1 MDGET
6 RELREKI
13 DLDKKRK
20 HTIEVVVDRLVLK
33 PGLRKRLTDSV
44 ETTLRLS
51 SGIVIIPGES
61 IDDYR
66 QFWDDMEVDWQ
77 PADKTE
83 YCFFE
88 DMIVARWMLAR
99 VDWSEN
105 RIAQTVNFGPR
116 QLDYCVVLDRRRTK
130 FERSFERSMENLKK
144 AQAARKARPEPKP
157 EPKPEESKPAPQPVK
172 PQQPAPPPPEYVMS
186 DPGSEQ
192 QPLTCAPE
200 TDDSRS

>member
-1 MDGET
+1 MLAS
-6 RELREKI
+6 ELQRHSNQENAKNSTGPKTEEGKAKASMNA
-13 DLDKKRK
+13 LK
-20 HTIEVVVDRLVLK
+20 H
-33 PGLRKRLTDSV
+33 GLR
-44 ETTLRLS
+44 TTAL
-51 SGIVIIPGES
+51 IIPGES

-105 RIAQTVNFGPR
+105 RIAQTVNFGPK

-186 DPGSEQ
+186 DSGSDA